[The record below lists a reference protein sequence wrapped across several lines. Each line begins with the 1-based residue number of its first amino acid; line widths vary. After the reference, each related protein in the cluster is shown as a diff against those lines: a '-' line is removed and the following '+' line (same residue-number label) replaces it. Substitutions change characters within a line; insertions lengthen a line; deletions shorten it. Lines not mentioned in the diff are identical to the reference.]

1 MGSKKVGFIGLG
13 SIGKPMANNIL
24 RKGFDLRVFDIRPE
38 PMKELEA
45 KGAKAAK
52 NPKELSSQ
60 VDVVITMV
68 PGPRETREVILG
80 TNGII
85 EGLRPGSILIDMST
99 SSPALTKEMAHK
111 LDEIGCKM
119 IDAPVTRG
127 IPDAV
132 KGTLVIMAGGDPA
145 VLDQCREVLE
155 CMASEILHIGP
166 CGLGHAMKLVNN
178 MISQTEVVS
187 ICGALALGTQAG
199 IDLNKIFE
207 VISRGTGNSF
217 MFQYK
222 APRIL
227 RRDFEPGGSV
237 DISYKDLDLATTMA
251 QELGVPLLLPN
262 TALEIYKEAKVA
274 GLSKKDST
282 AIITLFEQHLGRKIG
297 DPLPFLNPLKR
308 PKGKGK

>member
-1 MGSKKVGFIGLG
+1 MVSKKVGFIGLG

-24 RKGFDLRVFDIRPE
+24 RKGYDLKVFDIRSE

-45 KGAKAAK
+45 KGAKVAK
-52 NPKELSSQ
+52 DPKELSSQ

-68 PGPRETREVILG
+68 PGPRDTREVVFG
-80 TNGII
+80 TNGVI

-99 SSPALTKEMAHK
+99 SSPTLTKEIARK

-132 KGTLVIMAGGDPA
+132 KGTLVIMVGGDPM
-145 VLDQCREVLE
+145 VLDQCRDILE
-155 CMASEILHIGP
+155 CMASEIIHIGTN
-166 CGLGHAMKLVNN
+166 GLGHAMKLVNN
-178 MISQTEVVS
+178 MISQTEIVS
-187 ICGALALGTQAG
+187 ICGAFALGTQAG
-199 IDLNKIFE
+199 IDLNKIFD
-207 VISRGTGNSF
+207 VITRGTGNSF

-227 RRDFEPGGSV
+227 QRNFEPGGSV

-251 QELGVPLLLPN
+251 RDLGVPLLIPN
-262 TALEIYKEAKVA
+262 IALEIYKAAKAV

-282 AIITLFEQHLGRKIG
+282 SIITLFEYYLGRKIG
-297 DPLPFLNPLKR
+297 EQPVTSDSKYT
-308 PKGKGK
+308 G

>member
-24 RKGFDLRVFDIRPE
+24 RNGFDLRVFDVRPE

-45 KGAKAAK
+45 KGAKVARD
-52 NPKELSSQ
+52 PKELSSQ

-68 PGPRETREVILG
+68 PGPRETREVVFG

-85 EGLRPGSILIDMST
+85 EGMRAGSILIDMST
-99 SSPALTKEMAHK
+99 SSPTLTKEIARK
-111 LDEIGCKM
+111 FDEIGCKM

-132 KGTLVIMAGGDPA
+132 KGTLVIMVGGDPR
-145 VLDQCREVLE
+145 VLDQCRDVLE
-155 CMASEILHIGP
+155 CMGSEIFHIGTN
-166 CGLGHAMKLVNN
+166 GLGHAMKLVNN
-178 MISQTEVVS
+178 MICQTEIVS

-207 VISRGTGNSF
+207 VITRGTGNSF

-222 APRIL
+222 GPRIL
-227 RRDFEPGGSV
+227 QRDFEPGGSV
-237 DISYKDLDLATTMA
+237 DILIKILTWRR
-251 QELGVPLLLPN
+251 QWH
-262 TALEIYKEAKVA
+262 EIWASLYSSRI
-274 GLSKKDST
+274 L
-282 AIITLFEQHLGRKIG
+282 R
-297 DPLPFLNPLKR
+297 
-308 PKGKGK
+308 